1 MCIHKNLCYN
11 ESEIIIKRGANVK
24 TGRIIRSISGV
35 YRVDVD
41 GQLYDAKP
49 RGLFRKKQISPIV
62 GDIVDIDD
70 ETHASGY
77 IQHIHPRDNEL
88 KRPPVSNIDLLVIVM
103 SAVSPNFSTQLLD
116 RFLVIGHS
124 YGLKPRIVVTKK
136 DLASDDEVRS
146 VNEILEVYKKI
157 GYATQFIG
165 KTDKAEDIFN
175 EWEPGL
181 AVLSGQS
188 GVGKSTLLNKYQPTF
203 NIETNEISTSLNRGK
218 HTTRHVE
225 LYPRHN
231 GFIADTP
238 GFSALDFDH
247 IDKDTLRDNFI
258 EISQYGA
265 SCKFRDCYHTNEP
278 KCHVKKMVEEGEIEP
293 FRYQHYIQL
302 LNEISNRK
310 VKY

>member
-1 MCIHKNLCYN
+1 M
-11 ESEIIIKRGANVK
+11 K
-24 TGRIIRSISGV
+24 TGRVIRSLSGV

-41 GQLYDAKP
+41 GTLYDAKP
-49 RGLFRKKQISPIV
+49 RGLFRKKQVSPIV

-77 IQHIHPRDNEL
+77 IHHIHQRKNEL

-103 SAVSPNFSTQLLD
+103 SAVSPSFSTQLLD

-124 YGLKPRIVVTKK
+124 YGLKPRIVITKR
-136 DLASDDEVRS
+136 DLASET
-146 VNEILEVYKKI
+146 EIATIEKTLAIYEEI
-157 GYATQFIG
+157 GYETQFVGI
-165 KTDKAEDIFN
+165 EDSAASIFDV
-175 EWEPGL
+175 WEPGL

-188 GVGKSTLLNKYQPTF
+188 GVGKSSLLNKYQPNF
-203 NIETNEISTSLNRGK
+203 NIETNEISSALNRGK

-225 LYPRHN
+225 LYPRHE

-247 IDKDTLRDNFI
+247 IDKEALRDNFI
-258 EISQYGA
+258 EISHYGA
-265 SCKFRDCYHTNEP
+265 SCKFRDCYHLNEP
-278 KCHVKKMVEEGEIEP
+278 KCQVKAMVEEGKIPE
-293 FRYQHYIQL
+293 FRYQHYVQL